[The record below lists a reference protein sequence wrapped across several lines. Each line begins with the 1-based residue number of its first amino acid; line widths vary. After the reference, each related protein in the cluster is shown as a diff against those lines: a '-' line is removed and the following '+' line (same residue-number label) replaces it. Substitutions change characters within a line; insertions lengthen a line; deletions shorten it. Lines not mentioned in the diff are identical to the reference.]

1 MKNYFKKLKWSQVY
15 VDESLLLYDTES
27 KKCCNKNVRKNEE
40 IIYKSRQQNDLCVG
54 KSLSAGTRNFLSIV
68 T

>member
-1 MKNYFKKLKWSQVY
+1 MTQVY
-15 VDESLLLYDTES
+15 VDESLLLYDTVS

-54 KSLSAGTRNFLSIV
+54 KSLSAGIRNFLSIIIQS
-68 T
+68 